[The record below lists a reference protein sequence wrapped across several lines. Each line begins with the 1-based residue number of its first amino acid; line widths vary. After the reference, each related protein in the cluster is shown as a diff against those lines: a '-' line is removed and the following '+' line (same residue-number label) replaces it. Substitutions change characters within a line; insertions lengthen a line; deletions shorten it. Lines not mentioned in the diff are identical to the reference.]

1 LEAENMSLKKKTGD
15 LDKTV
20 KKLKAEEAEAIETA
34 YVEMQPITL
43 YFGIGKAV
51 LDDLELQHLDFYA
64 RNIIEK
70 VNEDPAV
77 SIVVMGSA
85 DSNTG
90 TAKRNR
96 NLSEARGKYIINL
109 LSDKYGIDE
118 SRVEAKAE
126 VVKAKANPEMD
137 RAVIISFR

>member
-1 LEAENMSLKKKTGD
+1 
-15 LDKTV
+15 
-20 KKLKAEEAEAIETA
+20 
-34 YVEMQPITL
+34 MQPITL